1 MDSFNRDALL
11 RVINLVSPALSTQD
25 FIPILK
31 NICFRKG
38 RAVAFN
44 DRAAIGV
51 ELPAGMSDLTITL
64 PGALL
69 KSAVASFNAESVS
82 VQIGEGSEALITSGR
97 SKIKLGTMPAADFP
111 FKMPDSGTA
120 FKFTEPM
127 LKAVQ
132 ACLPSIGNDPTR
144 PATRGVT
151 VDVEEGYATF
161 YSTDNATIS
170 RYKTKSKVKLPG
182 DTPVI
187 LPSFFC
193 EQLISLTRAF
203 PQGEWELDLSP
214 GVIVGTLY
222 EGDDMVAFTL
232 HREQADPDPLDFP
245 AVIKR
250 HCKLA
255 TLPDLLEPIP
265 AALDA
270 AMGRALLVQAQEPDK
285 ATKVTVTET
294 AIKLLSSGPV
304 GEAQDSVSFDGAGDS
319 PPEPFFVDPGLF
331 SRGLKG
337 VSHIAFFPKVVV
349 MGNEDGSFTHLVSHC
364 VG

>member
-1 MDSFNRDALL
+1 MDSLNREAFL
-11 RVINLVSPALSTQD
+11 RIINLVSPALSSQD

-51 ELPAGMSDLTITL
+51 KLPAAMADLSITL
-64 PGALL
+64 PGAML
-69 KSAVASFNAESVS
+69 KSAVGSFNAESVS
-82 VQIGEGSEALITSGR
+82 VTIGEGSEALITSGR
-97 SKIKLGTMPAADFP
+97 SKIKLATMPAGDFP
-111 FKMPDSGTA
+111 FKMPDSGTV

-144 PATRGVT
+144 PATMGVT
-151 VDVEEGYATF
+151 IDVEDGQAVF

-187 LPSFFC
+187 LPAFFC
-193 EQLISLTRAF
+193 EQLVALSRAY
-203 PQGEWELDLSP
+203 PQADWEIDLAP
-214 GVIVGTLY
+214 GVVVGMLF
-222 EGDDMVAFTL
+222 EGDENVAFTL
-232 HREQADPDPLDFP
+232 HREQVDPDPLDFP
-245 AVIKR
+245 AVINR

-255 TLPDLLEPIP
+255 TLPDLLEEIP

-270 AMGRALLVQAQEPDK
+270 AMGRAILVQSQEPDK
-285 ATKVTVTET
+285 ATKITVTET

-349 MGNEDGSFTHLVSHC
+349 MGNEDGSFIHLVSHC